1 MIVLQLLRWLP
12 NWLQEKLFFRFFYP
26 VKEEWYSLFAAAS
39 LKYAP
44 GIRMDL
50 LPTDLMHAQ
59 IALFGVYEKSLSKH
73 LADIARKGG
82 VMIDIGANAGYFSLI
97 WAAANPT
104 NRVVAFEPSP
114 RNVEILGKNKHSNGF
129 DEQIRVF
136 AYALGRSN
144 DVLDFD
150 LGPNEQT
157 GWGGLALSSSANS
170 IKIPVKRLDEI
181 IDKDSKIDFMKIDV
195 EGADTWVLMGAEN
208 LLRNK
213 SVNEIYYEQSKPRLR
228 QLGIRDD
235 DASDFLCSVGYLTVP
250 LTNPSADVVVWRAV
264 PK

>member
-1 MIVLQLLRWLP
+1 M
-12 NWLQEKLFFRFFYP
+12 EK
-26 VKEEWYSLFAAAS
+26 
-39 LKYAP
+39 
-44 GIRMDL
+44 
-50 LPTDLMHAQ
+50 
-59 IALFGVYEKSLSKH
+59 
-73 LADIARKGG
+73 
-82 VMIDIGANAGYFSLI
+82 
-97 WAAANPT
+97 
-104 NRVVAFEPSP
+104 NR
-114 RNVEILGKNKHSNGF
+114 HSNGF
-129 DEQIRVF
+129 DEQIRVC

-144 DVLDFD
+144 QVLDFD
-150 LGPNEQT
+150 LWSNEQT

-181 IDKDSKIDFMKIDV
+181 IDKESKIDFMKIDV

-235 DASDFLCSVGYLTVP
+235 DASDFLCSVGYLTAP